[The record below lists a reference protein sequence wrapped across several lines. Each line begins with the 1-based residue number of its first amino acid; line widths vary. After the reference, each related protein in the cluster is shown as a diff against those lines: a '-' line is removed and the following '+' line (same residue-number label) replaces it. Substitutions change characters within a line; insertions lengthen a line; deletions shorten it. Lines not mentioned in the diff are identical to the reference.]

1 MRLVLIRFRALT
13 KIIGFYGA
21 SKAAVQGMAPISYR
35 VIELPT
41 ESTLAFTETIATEVA
56 GLGVRALLVAPGAFR
71 TEGIYGSQWSPENN
85 IPAYDALRDAA
96 TQRFHSICGTEKG
109 DPAKAMELLVDV
121 VKGEGKAAGRPFP
134 RYLILGED
142 AHGDAIRRAQQVTSA
157 VEEWKDITGQAVE
170 FD

>member
-1 MRLVLIRFRALT
+1 MALQKQLYKVLPLPS
-13 KIIGFYGA
+13 YQ
-21 SKAAVQGMAPISYR
+21 AAEHPVEPI
-35 VIELPT
+35 
-41 ESTLAFTETIATEVA
+41 LAFTETIATEVA

-71 TEGIYGSQWSPENN
+71 TEGIYGSQWSTENN
-85 IPAYDALRDAA
+85 IPAYDSLRDAA
-96 TQRFHSICGTEKG
+96 TKRFHSICGTEKG

-121 VKGEGKAAGRPFP
+121 VRGEGKAAGRPFP

-157 VEEWKDITGQAVE
+157 VEEWKDITGKAVE